1 MKRYLAA
8 LALLVTVQQAYGD
21 SIFDHI
27 KWNRKPITLDKKV
40 IVKRPVGNS
49 GHFYYALEDISTIVQ
64 KEQPVQR
71 VTTPPPPVVS
81 PPPEPVPVSL
91 PEKVATP
98 TVDEAEKDSRDATYG
113 SQSPLR
119 DEYVVEAWRKA
130 DEAKKRLEEH
140 RRVFHKM
147 KEKKKAIER
156 AAEEDIEKQP

>member
-8 LALLVTVQQAYGD
+8 VALLVTVQQAYGD

-40 IVKRPVGNS
+40 IVKRPVGNN

-71 VTTPPPPVVS
+71 VTAPPPP
-81 PPPEPVPVSL
+81 PPPPPPDPVPPAL

-98 TVDEAEKDSRDATYG
+98 IVDQAVKDSVDTTYG
-113 SQSPLR
+113 PSSPLR

-130 DEAKKRLEEH
+130 NEAKKRLEEH
-140 RRVFHKM
+140 RRVFHEM
-147 KEKKKAIER
+147 KEKKKAIEK
-156 AAEEDIEKQP
+156 AAEEQIEK